1 MDEGESSGI
10 TIDINISGFSQEQW
24 SKFNFRIGITGEGSN
39 LINIGK
45 GEGYILENP
54 SGYDDLIK
62 ISDEISQIIYDQC
75 VSLDPDLC
83 NQDRAYHVVII
94 ESIEVE
100 ENYRKRGFGLETMR
114 FLLTFFKGDLV
125 IIVPCP
131 MIGSC
136 PKEDEDKV
144 TEKLRQHWMK
154 CGFKQMRDTDIFYF
168 RV

>member
-45 GEGYILENP
+45 GEGYILENFR
-54 SGYDDLIK
+54 YDDLIE

-83 NQDRAYHVVII
+83 NQDR
-94 ESIEVE
+94 S
-100 ENYRKRGFGLETMR
+100 
-114 FLLTFFKGDLV
+114 
-125 IIVPCP
+125 VPCCYNR
-131 MIGSC
+131 I
-136 PKEDEDKV
+136 
-144 TEKLRQHWMK
+144 H
-154 CGFKQMRDTDIFYF
+154 
-168 RV
+168 